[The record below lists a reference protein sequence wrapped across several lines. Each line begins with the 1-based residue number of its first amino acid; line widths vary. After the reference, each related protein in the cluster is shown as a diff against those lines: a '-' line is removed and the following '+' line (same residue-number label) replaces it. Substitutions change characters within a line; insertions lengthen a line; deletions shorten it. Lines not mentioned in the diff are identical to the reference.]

1 LFYGE
6 NSISSKTDHRNN
18 NKAFALYFLLYSFG
32 KESISVTLSG
42 ISFLQKRCLYT
53 KGLVRRNKT
62 DVVKKGEVIEQKK
75 TLLDSQNRAL
85 AAERKVKGLSRRKK
99 GKRKGRRVGNMK
111 KLNSSSQKIR
121 KTS

>member
-1 LFYGE
+1 M
-6 NSISSKTDHRNN
+6 
-18 NKAFALYFLLYSFG
+18 
-32 KESISVTLSG
+32 TLSG